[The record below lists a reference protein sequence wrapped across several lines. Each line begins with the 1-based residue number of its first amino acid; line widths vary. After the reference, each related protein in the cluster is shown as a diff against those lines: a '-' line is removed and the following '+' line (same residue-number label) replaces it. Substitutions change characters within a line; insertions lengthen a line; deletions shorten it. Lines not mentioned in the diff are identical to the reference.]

1 MEQLVSLDTGLIF
14 WTWATFLIVLVI
26 LAWKAWGPMIEALDR
41 REQTIRESLEA
52 ADKARSEAEVM
63 TSKFEEQLRAGRQ
76 EAQQV
81 LAEARTLAE
90 KVRLDIET
98 TAGKRAD
105 EIIAKAKEQIET
117 EKARALQEIR
127 SEVVDL
133 SLSIATKVLERN
145 ITSEDNRK
153 LAEQSL
159 KQIGRA

>member
-1 MEQLVSLDTGLIF
+1 MEQLVSLETGLIF

-26 LAWKAWGPMIEALDR
+26 LAWKAWGPMIAALDR

-52 ADKARSEAEVM
+52 ADKAHSEAEAM
-63 TSKFEEQLRAGRQ
+63 TSKFEAQVRAGRQ

-90 KVRLDIET
+90 KVRSDIET
-98 TAGKRAD
+98 AAGKKAD

-133 SLSIATKVLERN
+133 SLSIAAKVLERN